1 MIKIKRLCSLEIPT
15 HLVHYRVSSPQAFKR
30 LQREHGTIE
39 KREKWRQASRRTGDE
54 AAPTAL
60 CGWYAK
66 QDEKEENKTN
76 DATLRVSRNP
86 FLSFFVVF
94 ILIKWDTPGVSGQSN
109 VGYSNSTKT
118 QWKVRKSNSMNINQ
132 LQLVSNKALRSNKL
146 YICGFNFKH
155 EYLKMSQRE
164 GKRALFCRRCRC
176 YLFNFQWS
184 IVTPKV

>member
-1 MIKIKRLCSLEIPT
+1 MIKIKRVCSLEIPT
-15 HLVHYRVSSPQAFKR
+15 YLVHYRVSSPQAFKR
-30 LQREHGTIE
+30 LQREHGTIK

-60 CGWYAK
+60 CGWCAK
-66 QDEKEENKTN
+66 QDEKED
-76 DATLRVSRNP
+76 DATVRVSGNP

-94 ILIKWDTPGVSGQSN
+94 ISLRIKRDKPGVSGQSN
-109 VGYSNSTKT
+109 VGYSNSPKT

>member
-30 LQREHGTIE
+30 PQREHGTIE
-39 KREKWRQASRRTGDE
+39 KREKWRQASRRIGDE

-66 QDEKEENKTN
+66 QDEKEENK
-76 DATLRVSRNP
+76 SGNP

-94 ILIKWDTPGVSGQSN
+94 ILVKWDKPGVSGQSN
-109 VGYSNSTKT
+109 VGYSNSPKT
-118 QWKVRKSNSMNINQ
+118 QWKVRKPNSMNINQ

-146 YICGFNFKH
+146 YICGFDFKH
-155 EYLKMSQRE
+155 EYFKKMSQRE
-164 GKRALFCRRCRC
+164 GKQALFCRRCRC
-176 YLFNFQWS
+176 
-184 IVTPKV
+184 